1 MDDPLAAE
9 TLALSIARI
18 TQERHLVVVCV
29 GTDRSTGDSL
39 GPLIGTGLL
48 KHLPPNITVY
58 GCLDEPVHALN
69 LENFVTK
76 IKSKHQDS
84 LVLAIDACLG
94 KSENVGY
101 ISLKTGPL
109 KPGTGVNKA
118 LPEIGDFHII
128 GVVNVGGM
136 MEYFVL
142 QNTRLSLVIRMSEII
157 IKGLLMSVRDVSVHR
172 A

>member
-84 LVLAIDACLG
+84 LVLAIDACRQIG
-94 KSENVGY
+94 KCRLY
-101 ISLKTGPL
+101 LFKTGPL